1 MLFSLSKSEKL
12 SSCTVCNLTD
22 QLCAQPTGTRHL
34 VEDVLTKFIK
44 PALQATFTGTNF
56 MTVSVLSLRQWCSA
70 NCGQELRGT
79 STTLPQKQLFCG
91 FGMEQPEAKA
101 GSELDPGMG
110 ARLSVGI
117 RARLG
122 PRPELPKDTTVVL
135 CISCIWHVLLTL
147 CLVVFR

>member
-1 MLFSLSKSEKL
+1 M
-12 SSCTVCNLTD
+12 T
-22 QLCAQPTGTRHL
+22 AGTRHL

-44 PALQATFTGTNF
+44 PALQATFIGTNF

-70 NCGQELRGT
+70 NCGPEQSGT

-91 FGMEQPEAKA
+91 FGGEPLEAKA
-101 GSELDPGMG
+101 GDGLDPGMG
-110 ARLSVGI
+110 TRLSVGI

-122 PRPELPKDTTVVL
+122 PRPSLPKDTKVGVVL
-135 CISCIWHVLLTL
+135 CVVCVACLLTL